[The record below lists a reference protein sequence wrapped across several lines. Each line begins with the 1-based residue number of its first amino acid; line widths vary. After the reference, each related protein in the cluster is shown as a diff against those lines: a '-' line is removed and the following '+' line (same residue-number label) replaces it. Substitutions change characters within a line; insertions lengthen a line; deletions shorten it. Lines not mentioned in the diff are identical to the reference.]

1 MPLPARVYP
10 QWRASGGSWCWCRAC
25 LYSRLRSRGAACSR
39 SGRGAVSGLRPR
51 LPLLRPHELR
61 ALHQALL
68 LRIVTVVSCR
78 GKTHNEPSPVQ
89 LSVENSKLF
98 QQTLFT
104 YLSGLTLTRQ
114 SQNQDV
120 YSVFVWSGKSSVL
133 RRLIVLKWH
142 RPCLIA
148 QRRCNRRTFRHNP
161 TSDPHSMSSA
171 CPT

>member
-10 QWRASGGSWCWCRAC
+10 QWRAFGGSWCWCRAC
-25 LYSRLRSRGAACSR
+25 LYSRLRSGGAACSR
-39 SGRGAVSGLRPR
+39 SGRGAVSGLRPH

-61 ALHQALL
+61 ALHQA
-68 LRIVTVVSCR
+68 
-78 GKTHNEPSPVQ
+78 GSPAHRNSRELSWENSQQ
-89 LSVENSKLF
+89 LSVEKSKLL
-98 QQTLFT
+98 QQPLFT
-104 YLSGLTLTRQ
+104 HLSGLTLTLQ

-120 YSVFVWSGKSSVL
+120 FSVFVQAGKSRVL
-133 RRLIVLKWH
+133 QGLIVLKWH